1 MFLIGHFGGSL
12 AVDRGSRGFLY
23 SCTFYGFLLKIL
35 VLLISILSVALTLM
49 YHLSACVIQ
58 KKRYLGRRS
67 WRILIRWENVN
78 KAWECLALKVVIRH
92 YTSVRKIRTRSNL
105 FIMEKW
111 FLLYSFS
118 ITLIYFMFFFNDRVS
133 ELRNETDESIAKF
146 HKNTKDL

>member
-1 MFLIGHFGGSL
+1 MIDESIGRFVLKKMNLLVDFSTYILFFFLPLCMFLIGHFGGSL

-111 FLLYSFS
+111 FLL
-118 ITLIYFMFFFNDRVS
+118 
-133 ELRNETDESIAKF
+133 
-146 HKNTKDL
+146 